1 MTAAWMWVRADLR
14 RRWRSWVVL
23 GLLAGVSVGLACAG
37 IAGARRAENAV
48 PAFARASHLPDA
60 AILANDAAFDA
71 SVRAR
76 IDALPEVT
84 RSYPFM
90 VAFLLETDRKG
101 LDGPLVPTAPQTAV
115 TNYGVIVDG
124 RAPNPKRADEVVV
137 NENVRDRFGLRIGST
152 FTLVQ
157 DPPTDASAVPV
168 RAPEP
173 RIRTDPPARAR
184 RRHLESHRR
193 RPRHVAVECL
203 LRQVPGPAR
212 RVRQRVRR
220 PAGPAR

>member
-48 PAFARASHLPDA
+48 PAYARASHLPDA

-90 VAFLLETDRKG
+90 VAFLLATDRKG
-101 LDGPLVPTAPQTAV
+101 LDGPLVPTAPQTAA
-115 TNYGVIVDG
+115 TNYGIIVDG

-137 NENVRDRFGLRIGST
+137 NENVRDRFGLHIGST

-157 DPPTDASAVPV
+157 DPPADPSQFPFALPSHVSEPIRQRVRVVGISKATGDDLDTSPSSA
-168 RAPEP
+168 
-173 RIRTDPPARAR
+173 
-184 RRHLESHRR
+184 
-193 RPRHVAVECL
+193 L